1 MAHRRDASLCM
12 VAPHPDL
19 ADQLRQQ
26 FEALRVSTN
35 TALGGLLTLGQ
46 PRRLGFNDGT
56 IIEPEDFGLEA
67 SVSAVRRAAAERA
80 PLRGAIRVMVV
91 LVDFAD
97 RQMAATKQHFQD
109 LFFSQQ
115 VFPFGSVSEY
125 YQEAS
130 GGRISITGAVVGPYR
145 LPLTLAQ
152 YANGES
158 GTGGVVPNA
167 QTMARHALDAAS
179 QDVNFATYDND
190 GNGYVDAF
198 IVIHAGRGAEETNNG
213 SEIWSHKWTLDGGAV
228 TRNGKKIFAYLTVP
242 EDSRI
247 GVCAHELGHLLFGW
261 PDLYD
266 TDYTSNGVGRWC
278 LMAGG
283 SWNGRGVPGAQAG
296 DVPAHP
302 SAWCKAGQEWVAVKA
317 PKQNG
322 SVTIEPVGAAQT
334 VHRLWKNGDKKSRE
348 YFLVENRQKS
358 GYDRDLPAAGL
369 LIWHVD
375 DAMPDN
381 SNEAHYKVALMQ
393 ADNLRDLESARD
405 SGDAGDPYPGTSNNK
420 TFSRTSA
427 PSSRSYSGLPT
438 DVSITAIS
446 RVAAGIRARCAV
458 RKAAPASAPGPRLP
472 VRAART

>member
-19 ADQLRQQ
+19 AVELRRQ
-26 FEALRVSTN
+26 FESVRSSTG
-35 TALGGLLTLGQ
+35 TALGGLLTFGH

-67 SVSAVRRAAAERA
+67 SVSAMSRAAAERA
-80 PLRGAIRVMVV
+80 PLRGAIKVMVV

-97 RQMAATKQHFQD
+97 RPMAATKQHFED
-109 LFFSQQ
+109 LFFSQGSL
-115 VFPFGSVSEY
+115 PFGSVSEY

-130 GGRISITGAVVGPYR
+130 GGRVSITGSVVGPYR

-152 YANGES
+152 YAHGES
-158 GTGGVVPNA
+158 GTGDQIPNA

-179 QDVNFATYDND
+179 ASVNFSTFDND

-198 IVIHAGRGAEETNNG
+198 IVIHAGRGAEETNDGN
-213 SEIWSHKWTLDGGAV
+213 EIWSHKWTLDGGAV

-266 TDYTSNGVGRWC
+266 IDYTSNGVGQWC
-278 LMAGG
+278 LMGGG
-283 SWNGRGVPGAQAG
+283 SWNGRGIAGAQAG

-302 SAWCKAGQEWVAVKA
+302 SAWCKAGQDWVTIKA

-322 SVTIEPVGAAQT
+322 TATIEPVAVSET
-334 VHRLWKNGDKKSRE
+334 IHRLWKHGDKKSRE
-348 YFLVENRQKS
+348 YFLLENRQRD
-358 GYDRDLPAAGL
+358 GYDRGLPASGL
-369 LIWHVD
+369 LIWHID
-375 DAMPDN
+375 DNMQDN
-381 SNEAHYKVALMQ
+381 SNEAHYKVALVQ
-393 ADNLRDLESARD
+393 ADNQRDLEAARD
-405 SGDAGDPYPGTSNNK
+405 SGDAGDPYPGSSKNK

-427 PSSRSYSGLPT
+427 PSSRSYSGLST
-438 DVSITAIS
+438 DVSVTSIAP
-446 RVAAGIRARCAV
+446 AADGIHIRYAV
-458 RKAAPASAPGPRLP
+458 RKAAQASAPGPRIP
-472 VRAART
+472 VRSART